1 MCNIVWFSF
10 LTAGSESLEIFK
22 GKKNV
27 EVGLIKI
34 VLEVWFFFFFLSLTF
49 YLWGWLQSSFLLSK
63 RPLTNFLSGT
73 CTWITYGDGV

>member
-34 VLEVWFFFFFLSLTF
+34 VLEAWFFFFFFFKFNVLF
-49 YLWGWLQSSFLLSK
+49 VRMAPK
-63 RPLTNFLSGT
+63 
-73 CTWITYGDGV
+73 

>member
-34 VLEVWFFFFFLSLTF
+34 VLEAWFFFFFF
-49 YLWGWLQSSFLLSK
+49 
-63 RPLTNFLSGT
+63 
-73 CTWITYGDGV
+73 